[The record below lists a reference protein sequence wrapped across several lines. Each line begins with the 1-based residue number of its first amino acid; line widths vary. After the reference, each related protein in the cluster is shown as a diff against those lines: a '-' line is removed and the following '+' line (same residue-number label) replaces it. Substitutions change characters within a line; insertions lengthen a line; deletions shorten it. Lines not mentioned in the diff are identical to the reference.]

1 MIALVVTVTEEGRP
15 GAEQFAF
22 DRSPVRIGRS
32 ELNDISLQ
40 PPFVS
45 THHGLVQ
52 FDDAEAHYL
61 DLGSLN
67 GSLLEGNPIE
77 PNTPALL
84 LPGAEIRIPI
94 VSSEVPQI
102 CLSFSR
108 KVVSER
114 PAPRQQRTA
123 FEMRASSLELA
134 LSGAP
139 APAATQPG
147 DTSDA
152 SHSAEATTAA
162 ADAFAAAQ
170 LDLDLDYTSYRGAW
184 EHLHAGMKRTI
195 SGLEGPARVAALEQ
209 MSARYPSLMAEP
221 QFLALL
227 GTGAGGAPAGG
238 AVALDVSPSPAAPPP
253 RGPAADALRLLRAFC
268 ESYLPV
274 SQGLATGAEIEAV
287 LGRVAA
293 ALEAFGCSFVELRNG
308 YEEFGKEMGVRTIEG
323 EGALYRARDARQ
335 FLAYMLDPRGAGRD
349 AELQRSFAEF
359 MIHQVALLHG
369 VTEGAKAMLAQLSP
383 ETISRAAP
391 QQLWQLRAS
400 ALWKAYKERFQEIA
414 GEESTVSEFLFGNE
428 FARAYAAMAGQPR
441 PAENEPDGGAPTNS
455 GSASPEITQTRLG
468 SGG

>member
-1 MIALVVTVTEEGRP
+1 MIALVVTVTQEGRP

-22 DRSPVRIGRS
+22 DKSPVRIGRS

-45 THHGLVQ
+45 THHALVQ

-84 LPGAEIRIPI
+84 VPGAEIRIPI

-108 KVVSER
+108 KVISER

-123 FEMRASSLELA
+123 FQLRASSLELA
-134 LSGAP
+134 LSAAP
-139 APAATQPG
+139 APAATRPG
-147 DTSDA
+147 GASAA
-152 SHSAEATTAA
+152 SHSAEATTSAA
-162 ADAFAAAQ
+162 EAFAAAQ
-170 LDLDLDYTSYRGAW
+170 VDLDLDYTSYRGAW
-184 EHLHAGMKRTI
+184 EYLHAGLKDTI
-195 SGLEGPARVAALEQ
+195 SGLEGPASVAALEQ
-209 MSARYPSLMAEP
+209 MAVRYPSLMAEP
-221 QFLALL
+221 QFLDLL

-238 AVALDVSPSPAAPPP
+238 AVALDGCPSSTGHPS
-253 RGPAADALRLLRAFC
+253 RGPAADALRLLRTFC

-293 ALEAFGCSFVELRNG
+293 TLEAFGCSFIELRNG
-308 YEEFGKEMGVRTIEG
+308 YEEFGKEMGVQTIQG

-335 FLAYMLDPRGAGRD
+335 FLAYVLDPCGAGRD

-369 VTEGAKAMLAQLSP
+369 VTEGAKAMLSQLSP
-383 ETISRAAP
+383 ETISRAVP
-391 QQLWQLRAS
+391 RKLWRLRTS
-400 ALWKAYKERFQEIA
+400 ALWKAYRARFHEIA
-414 GEESTVSEFLFGNE
+414 DEESTVSEALFGNE
-428 FARAYAAMAGQPR
+428 FARAYAAMAGQPQ
-441 PAENEPDGGAPTNS
+441 PAEREPDGGTPNDS
-455 GSASPEITQTRLG
+455 DSASPEVTQTRLG
-468 SGG
+468 SGD